1 MIETISG
8 WVMIAAG
15 AFVVWYWATVLV
27 SGASVLGSNPFT
39 RTIDEFTAQVA
50 GIVAANPILS
60 GLVLALVGLVIWSRA
75 GGGEDTESPQHVRQA
90 PGDDS

>member
-1 MIETISG
+1 
-8 WVMIAAG
+8 MIAAG

-39 RTIDEFTAQVA
+39 RAIDEFTAHVA

-60 GLVLALVGLVIWSRA
+60 GLVLVLVGLVIWSRA
-75 GGGEDTESPQHVRQA
+75 GGDGDTETRQEA
-90 PGDDS
+90 KQASGDGS